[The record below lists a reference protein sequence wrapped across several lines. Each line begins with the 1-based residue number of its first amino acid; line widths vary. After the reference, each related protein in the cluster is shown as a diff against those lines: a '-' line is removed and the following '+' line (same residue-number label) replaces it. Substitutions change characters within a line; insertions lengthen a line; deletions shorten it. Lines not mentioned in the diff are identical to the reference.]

1 LTQELKPKSG
11 ARTSTELNAERV
23 TPTARQT
30 QSWPDPSAP
39 SRKRSPSRKSRHTPS
54 ARRDAEIDAA
64 IAEYTLAGTSVSRL
78 RALGT
83 RALFRLATSFP
94 GPLDISELNLG
105 DLPPP
110 AAHGPLLRACI
121 ELGEAMV
128 PHILELFDHRRYL
141 VRFYAAFVFQ
151 DLRDGR
157 CIRPLSELAFDQEAS
172 VRLIAMRVLETYT
185 QEEDF
190 ERVVARI
197 RKSLNSVDR
206 PRRIQAIDAL
216 GTLRDIRSIPQLI
229 DLLEATDT
237 EVQDTALGALCSI
250 TAQQLGY
257 RASRWRTWYA
267 GHSDRSRID
276 WLIEG
281 LRHRDPAVRRW
292 VADELAR
299 ISNQDIDFPANGDRR
314 DREQAIKAWSAWWAQ
329 AQEAGLIPD
338 REYTRSVH
346 KRMPLLG
353 SACYLL
359 AEAHDDQRRAYTFAH
374 HTAGILDWGNGATTC
389 AGYPDNRWHCSRCN
403 VLRSALT
410 GPVCPSSI
418 GSIRQPIAGD
428 SSGAPTS
435 CRDSTRG
442 GTSSLLR
449 STRQPCSD
457 RAPGCWK
464 NDPWSAAQGQTPS

>member
-1 LTQELKPKSG
+1 
-11 ARTSTELNAERV
+11 
-23 TPTARQT
+23 
-30 QSWPDPSAP
+30 
-39 SRKRSPSRKSRHTPS
+39 
-54 ARRDAEIDAA
+54 
-64 IAEYTLAGTSVSRL
+64 
-78 RALGT
+78 
-83 RALFRLATSFP
+83 
-94 GPLDISELNLG
+94 LNLG

-267 GHSDRSRID
+267 DHSDRSRID

-329 AQEAGLIPD
+329 AQEAG
-338 REYTRSVH
+338 
-346 KRMPLLG
+346 
-353 SACYLL
+353 
-359 AEAHDDQRRAYTFAH
+359 
-374 HTAGILDWGNGATTC
+374 
-389 AGYPDNRWHCSRCN
+389 
-403 VLRSALT
+403 
-410 GPVCPSSI
+410 
-418 GSIRQPIAGD
+418 
-428 SSGAPTS
+428 
-435 CRDSTRG
+435 
-442 GTSSLLR
+442 
-449 STRQPCSD
+449 
-457 RAPGCWK
+457 
-464 NDPWSAAQGQTPS
+464 